1 MNDADTK
8 FDFEAALRD
17 PAAAFR
23 EPKNIVALSTLS
35 PAHKL
40 ALLRRWEREA
50 RALSVAEEEGMIG
63 GEPSMLSR
71 VRQALQSLGGDA
83 EGSDSGIPDKHGG
96 QID

>member
-1 MNDADTK
+1 MNDTETK

-17 PAAAFR
+17 PAAIFR

-35 PAHKL
+35 RERKL

-71 VRQALQSLGGDA
+71 VRLALQSLGGDA
-83 EGSDSGIPDKHGG
+83 EGSDAGVPDKHGG